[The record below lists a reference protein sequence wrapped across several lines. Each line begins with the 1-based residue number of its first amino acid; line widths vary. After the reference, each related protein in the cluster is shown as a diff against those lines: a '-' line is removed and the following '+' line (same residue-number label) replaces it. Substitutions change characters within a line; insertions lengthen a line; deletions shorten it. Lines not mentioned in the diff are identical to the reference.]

1 MSTGNSRPADTAKL
15 SALSCAAGL
24 VIALAAL
31 VWFGLRPH
39 YEGITTYGGNTDD
52 VRATMFASGA
62 CVPGGPSAD
71 LLYSN
76 RLIGLG
82 LSSLYSASPDVPWY
96 GLYLTGC
103 HLLAHFAICF
113 AWCRITR
120 DARTRIAV
128 VAFCVGMGSY
138 FWVSLQFTTTSTL
151 MALAGVSLLASAIL
165 EEGGNDTEKQK
176 GRQVCTTVAGW
187 GVVILAGLIRWQA
200 VLLMGVVCLPIGI
213 VLAVSCWKTVTVRK
227 HLIVAAAAIGVMFG
241 LQTWSQRAVESS
253 PEWSRFKEFER
264 PMASL
269 INNRFASSQ
278 IFIENDERL
287 SGETQQALDS
297 AGWSHNDARL
307 FYRWLYLDETVYTPE
322 SIDRVND
329 KLLPAFPGS
338 QTWLF
343 TTWGIGRIFLTD
355 KLILLAIL
363 LSGAVVAAE
372 SNRVRLAVIAVW
384 LASIL
389 LTTAVYLLL
398 KMPPHVLYSITS
410 GAFFASLSI
419 SVSGRQNRSLPR
431 DGTAEEKS
439 ESRLRQIP
447 GALQIIAAVSMAAYV
462 AFGHFEESKRGLVIR
477 DRFLQSMSQ
486 LERGPNHIYVFNL
499 QFPFQRVSPFDTMSN
514 WDDLQL
520 LYTDGDTRSPRYHQF
535 LRENG
540 IDDLM
545 DALYRDDRVR
555 LICPESRLPLLV
567 EFLREHRGAEVEWSL
582 EKKFPYIPI
591 YRLTEKPKEPD

>member
-1 MSTGNSRPADTAKL
+1 M
-15 SALSCAAGL
+15 SCASGL
-24 VIALAAL
+24 VFVLAAL

-52 VRATMFASGA
+52 VRSTMFVSGA

-82 LSSLYSASPDVPWY
+82 LSRLYSARPDVPWY
-96 GLYLTGC
+96 RLYLTGC

-113 AWCRITR
+113 AWCRVAQDT
-120 DARTRIAV
+120 RTRIAV

-138 FWVSLQFTTTSTL
+138 FWVALQFTTTSTL

-165 EEGGNDTEKQK
+165 EEGGNDSEKTK
-176 GRQVCTTVAGW
+176 GRRISTMVTGW
-187 GVVILAGLIRWQA
+187 GFVILSGLIRWHA
-200 VLLMGVVCLPIGI
+200 VLLMGVVCFPIGI
-213 VLAVSCWKTVTVRK
+213 VLAVSCWKTVAVRK
-227 HLIVAAAAIGVMFG
+227 HLILAAAAIGVMIG
-241 LQTWSQRAVESS
+241 LQAWSQRAVESS

-269 INNRFASSQ
+269 INNRFASTR
-278 IFIENDERL
+278 IIMENDKKL
-287 SGETQQALDS
+287 SGETQQTLDS
-297 AGWSHNDARL
+297 TGWSHNDARL
-307 FYRWLYLDETVYTPE
+307 FYRWLYFDETVYSPA
-322 SIDRVND
+322 SIGRVND
-329 KLLPAFPGS
+329 QLLPAFPDS
-338 QTWLF
+338 HTWLL
-343 TTWGIGRIFLTD
+343 TTWGIGRVLLTD
-355 KLILLAIL
+355 KLILLAML
-363 LSGAVVAAE
+363 LSGAVAAAG

-384 LASIL
+384 LAAIL

-410 GAFFASLSI
+410 GAFFTSLSI
-419 SVSGRQNRSLPR
+419 SVCGRQNRSLPP
-431 DGTAEEKS
+431 DGAAEEKS

-447 GALQIIAAVSMAAYV
+447 GALLIAASVSMAAFLV
-462 AFGHFEESKRGLVIR
+462 FGHFKESQCGLVIR

-486 LERGPNHIYVFNL
+486 LKRGPDHICVSNP
-499 QFPFQRVSPFDTMSN
+499 QFPFERVSPFDTMSD
-514 WDDLQL
+514 WHDLQF

-567 EFLREHRGAEVEWSL
+567 EFLREHRGVEVEWSL
-582 EKKFPYIPI
+582 ERKLPYIPI
-591 YRLTEKPKEPD
+591 YRLTEKHKEAE